1 MHQLENHILYIKIN
15 SLMLYYKTVNNL
27 LKEVLLQLMAA
38 KAFENFRLVGG
49 TSLSLQIG
57 HRESI
62 DIDLF
67 SDVEYGAIDFDAIEK
82 YLVTNY
88 KYVDHLSTI
97 ISGIGKSYLIG
108 EHKDNSLKLD
118 IFYTD
123 TFIQDNI
130 IVDSIRMATIEEI
143 IAMKLDVVQRGGRK
157 KDFWDVHE
165 LFEKYSLNEML
176 DLHKQRYPYT
186 HDSDL
191 IIENFTDFSIA
202 DDEFNPICFKG
213 KYWEFIKE
221 DIEEII
227 MKYKTP

>member
-1 MHQLENHILYIKIN
+1 
-15 SLMLYYKTVNNL
+15 MLYYKTINNL

-38 KAFENFRLVGG
+38 KEFENFRLVGG

-62 DIDLF
+62 GIDLF
-67 SDVEYGAIDFDAIEK
+67 SDVEYGKIDFVAIENYLEINFK
-82 YLVTNY
+82 YI
-88 KYVDHLSTI
+88 DHLSNI
-97 ISGIGKSYLIG
+97 IPGIGKSYLIG
-108 EHKDNSLKLD
+108 EDKDNSLKLD

-123 TFIQDNI
+123 KFIQPIYLEDT
-130 IVDSIRMATIEEI
+130 IRMASIEEI

-157 KDFWDVHE
+157 KDFWDLHE
-165 LFEKYSLNEML
+165 LFEKYTISQML
-176 DLHKQRYPYT
+176 DLHEQRYPYT

-191 IIENFTDFSIA
+191 IIQNFTDFSIA

-227 MKYKTP
+227 MQHKR

>member
-1 MHQLENHILYIKIN
+1 
-15 SLMLYYKTVNNL
+15 MLYYKTVNNL
-27 LKEVLLQLMAA
+27 LKEGLLQLMAA
-38 KAFENFRLVGG
+38 KEFENFRLVGG

-67 SDVEYGAIDFDAIEK
+67 SDVEYGKIDFDAIENYLETNFK
-82 YLVTNY
+82 YI
-88 KYVDHLSTI
+88 DHLSNI
-97 ISGIGKSYLIG
+97 IPGMGKSYLIG
-108 EHKDNSLKLD
+108 EDKDNSLKLD

-123 TFIQDNI
+123 KFIQPIYLEDN
-130 IVDSIRMATIEEI
+130 IRMATIEEI

-157 KDFWDVHE
+157 KDFWDLHE
-165 LFEKYSLNEML
+165 LFENYSLSQML
-176 DLHKQRYPYT
+176 DLHEQRYPYT
-186 HDSDL
+186 HDRDL
-191 IIENFTDFSIA
+191 IIQNFTDFSIA

-227 MKYKTP
+227 VQHKR

>member
-1 MHQLENHILYIKIN
+1 
-15 SLMLYYKTVNNL
+15 MLYYKTVNNL

-38 KAFENFRLVGG
+38 IAFENFRLVGG

-67 SDVEYGAIDFDAIEK
+67 SDVDYGEIDFDAIEK
-82 YLVTNY
+82 HLEANY
-88 KYVDHLSTI
+88 KYVDHLSNI
-97 ISGIGKSYLIG
+97 IPGIGKSYLIG
-108 EHKDNSLKLD
+108 EDKDNALKLD

-123 TFIQDNI
+123 KFIQPIYSEDT
-130 IVDSIRMATIEEI
+130 IRMATIEEI

-157 KDFWDVHE
+157 KDFWDLHE
-165 LFEKYSLNEML
+165 LFEKYSLNQML
-176 DLHKQRYPYT
+176 DLHEQRYPYI

-191 IIENFTDFSIA
+191 IIQNFTDFSLA
-202 DDEFNPICFKG
+202 DDEFNPVCFKG

-227 MKYKTP
+227 MNFKTI

>member
-1 MHQLENHILYIKIN
+1 
-15 SLMLYYKTVNNL
+15 MLHYKTVNDL
-27 LKEVLLQLMAA
+27 LKEGLLQLMAA
-38 KAFENFRLVGG
+38 KEFETFRLVGG

-67 SDVEYGAIDFDAIEK
+67 SDVDYGKIDFEAIEK
-82 YLVTNY
+82 YLESNF
-88 KYVDHLSTI
+88 KYLDHLSNSI
-97 ISGIGKSYLIG
+97 PGMGKSYLVG
-108 EHKDNSLKLD
+108 EDKDNTLKLD

-123 TFIQDNI
+123 KFIQPYCLEDT
-130 IVDSIRMATIEEI
+130 IRMATIEEI

-157 KDFWDVHE
+157 KDFWDLHE
-165 LFEKYSLNEML
+165 LFEKYSLTQML
-176 DLHKQRYPYT
+176 DLHEQRYPYS
-186 HDSDL
+186 HDRDL
-191 IIENFTDFSIA
+191 IIQNFTDFSLA

-227 MKYKTP
+227 VKFKSNN

>member
-1 MHQLENHILYIKIN
+1 
-15 SLMLYYKTVNNL
+15 MLHYKTVNDL
-27 LKEVLLQLMAA
+27 LKEGLLQLMAA
-38 KAFENFRLVGG
+38 KEFETFRLVGG

-67 SDVEYGAIDFDAIEK
+67 SDVDYGKIDFEAIEK
-82 YLVTNY
+82 YLASNF
-88 KYVDHLSTI
+88 KYLDHLSNSI
-97 ISGIGKSYLIG
+97 PGMGKSYLVG
-108 EHKDNSLKLD
+108 EDKDNTLKLD

-123 TFIQDNI
+123 KFIQPYCIEDT
-130 IVDSIRMATIEEI
+130 IRMATIEEI

-157 KDFWDVHE
+157 KDFWDLHE
-165 LFEKYSLNEML
+165 LFEKYSLTQML
-176 DLHKQRYPYT
+176 DLHEQRYPYS
-186 HDSDL
+186 HDRDL
-191 IIENFTDFSIA
+191 IIQNFTDFSLA

-227 MKYKTP
+227 VKFKSNN